1 MQEAAGGAGQE
12 AAGGVRRDRRLL
24 AERGEAGQ
32 EAAAGVIS
40 LLYSRLCLLTCD
52 AARPPMYKN

>member
-12 AAGGVRRDRRLL
+12 ATGGVRRDRRLP

-32 EAAAGVIS
+32 EAAACWINFFALFSS
-40 LLYSRLCLLTCD
+40 LLIDL
-52 AARPPMYKN
+52 